1 MLKDLQKFFLLR
13 MIEVKKLILFLQ
25 ELFLLLVQVI
35 FEQEQELM
43 EKMWELLP
51 YN

>member
-35 FEQEQELM
+35 FEQEQVLM